1 MDLKSDNHWQPN
13 SASRYLASLDQY
25 KDAVVCLF
33 LALPRRAVDSWAI
46 LPIDALILG
55 LFLESYRRRVVAL
68 DIGTFIG
75 ASAFCLASHPKVS
88 KVITVDPNPTI
99 FDELADKTNVHLSAR
114 FGENIDLDQ
123 LRNLRVLDVA
133 RATLAKFSNER
144 EKIQFREGVV
154 GSAQVNLQGEPSEGL
169 KKVDITFG
177 EPSENAGLI
186 AFVDGLHTRE
196 GVQADLT
203 AIFDQNPHAV
213 AVLDDCRY
221 RWGPVVQAGV
231 VDFMEQA
238 TGEYHFDLIGDLG
251 PGLAT
256 SSLGIVYSGSAA
268 SETRRALNE
277 VNRMFSRRLDLLRLL
292 SREEELVATINERI
306 QQLQEMREKLQEAKQ
321 KRQQTNQQLQETR
334 EKLQQVNENLRESR
348 ESETRLESRVSSRRY
363 RLADVAAERA
373 LRIPGLRSLLR

>member
-1 MDLKSDNHWQPN
+1 MGLKIDNHWQPN

-33 LALPRRAVDSWAI
+33 PALPRRAVDSWAI

-55 LFLESYRRRVVAL
+55 HFLESYRRRVVAL

-75 ASAFCLASHPKVS
+75 ASAFCLASHPKVT

-99 FDELADKTNVHLSAR
+99 FDEFADKTNVHLSAR

-306 QQLQEMREKLQEAKQ
+306 QQLQETKQ

-363 RLADVAAERA
+363 RLADAAAERA